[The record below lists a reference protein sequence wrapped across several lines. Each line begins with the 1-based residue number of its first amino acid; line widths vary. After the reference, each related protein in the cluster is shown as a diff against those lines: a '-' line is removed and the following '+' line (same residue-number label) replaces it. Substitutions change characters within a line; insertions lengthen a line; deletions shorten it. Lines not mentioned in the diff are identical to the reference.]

1 MINLTESN
9 IDIEQNG
16 DRYIMKIGA
25 HVSTAGGLSNAFDRA
40 SNIGAEAIQIFASS
54 PRAWKFNQ
62 PKEEEVSLFKEKMDQ
77 TGIWPCY
84 IHGSYLVN
92 IGGDPSQI
100 EKSIESLT
108 NNMSVAGKI
117 GAEGVIFHGGSHKG
131 KGFHNIV
138 KQASECL
145 KRVLDNSPEN
155 VWLCLENSAGM
166 GSHIGSSFEEM
177 GELIHLVQNDN
188 LKVCLDTEHMFA
200 AGYDLTNS
208 DEIPLIMKKFDEEIG
223 LSKLVAVH
231 ANDSKVELGS
241 GVDRHENIGDGF
253 IGIDGFKSL
262 MKDPSFER
270 VPFFLEV
277 PGFDSKGPDET
288 NINLLKSIRT
298 DLGINK

>member
-1 MINLTESN
+1 
-9 IDIEQNG
+9 
-16 DRYIMKIGA
+16 MKIGA
-25 HVSTAGGLSNAFDRA
+25 HVSTKGGLSNAFDRA

-62 PKEEEVSLFKEKMDQ
+62 PKEEEVNLFKEKMEQ

-200 AGYDLTNS
+200 AGYDLTNP
-208 DEIPLIMKKFDEEIG
+208 DEVPQIMKRFDEEIG

-262 MKDPSFER
+262 MNDPSFEK

-277 PGFDSKGPDET
+277 PGFDSNGPDEI

>member
-1 MINLTESN
+1 MINFTESN

-208 DEIPLIMKKFDEEIG
+208 NEIPLIMKKFDEEIG

-298 DLGINK
+298 NLGINK

>member
-1 MINLTESN
+1 
-9 IDIEQNG
+9 
-16 DRYIMKIGA
+16 MKIGA

-62 PKEEEVSLFKEKMDQ
+62 PKEEEVNLFKEKMEQ

-200 AGYDLTNS
+200 AGYDLTNP
-208 DEIPLIMKKFDEEIG
+208 DEVPQIMKRFDEEIG

-262 MKDPSFER
+262 MNDPSFEK

-277 PGFDSKGPDET
+277 PGFDSNGPDEI

>member
-1 MINLTESN
+1 
-9 IDIEQNG
+9 
-16 DRYIMKIGA
+16 MKIGA

-62 PKEEEVSLFKEKMDQ
+62 PKEEEVNLFKEKMEQ

-200 AGYDLTNS
+200 AGYDLTNP
-208 DEIPLIMKKFDEEIG
+208 DEVPHIMKRFDEEIG

-253 IGIDGFKSL
+253 IGMDGFKAL
-262 MKDPSFER
+262 MSDPSFER

-277 PGFDSKGPDET
+277 PGFDSKGPDEI

>member
-1 MINLTESN
+1 
-9 IDIEQNG
+9 
-16 DRYIMKIGA
+16 MKIGA

-62 PKEEEVSLFKEKMDQ
+62 PKEEQVNLFKEKMEQ

-200 AGYDLTNS
+200 AGYDSTNP
-208 DEIPLIMKKFDEEIG
+208 DEVPQIMKRFDEEIG

-262 MKDPSFER
+262 MNDPSFEK

-277 PGFDSKGPDET
+277 PGFDSKGPDEI

>member
-1 MINLTESN
+1 
-9 IDIEQNG
+9 
-16 DRYIMKIGA
+16 MKIGA

-62 PKEEEVSLFKEKMDQ
+62 PKEEQVNLFKEKMEQ

-166 GSHIGSSFEEM
+166 GSHIGSSYEEM
-177 GELIHLVQNDN
+177 GALIHLVQNDN

-200 AGYDLTNS
+200 AGYDLTNP
-208 DEIPLIMKKFDEEIG
+208 DEVPRIMKRFDEEIG

-253 IGIDGFKSL
+253 IGIDGFTSL
-262 MKDPSFER
+262 MNDPSFEK
-270 VPFFLEV
+270 VPFFLAV
-277 PGFDSKGPDET
+277 PGFDSKGPDEI

>member
-9 IDIEQNG
+9 IDIELNG
-16 DRYIMKIGA
+16 DSYIMKIGA

-62 PKEEEVSLFKEKMDQ
+62 PKEEEVSLFKEKMAQ

-100 EKSIESLT
+100 EKSTESLT

-200 AGYDLTNS
+200 AGYDLTNP
-208 DEIPLIMKKFDEEIG
+208 DEVPQIMKRFDEEIG

-262 MKDPSFER
+262 MNDPSFEK

-277 PGFDSKGPDET
+277 PGFDSKGPDEI

>member
-1 MINLTESN
+1 
-9 IDIEQNG
+9 
-16 DRYIMKIGA
+16 MKIGA

-62 PKEEEVSLFKEKMDQ
+62 PKEEEVNLFKEKMEQ

-138 KQASECL
+138 TQASECL

-200 AGYDLTNS
+200 AGYDLTNP
-208 DEIPLIMKKFDEEIG
+208 DEVPQIMKRFDEEIG

-262 MKDPSFER
+262 MNDPSFEK

-277 PGFDSKGPDET
+277 PGFDSKGPDEI

>member
-1 MINLTESN
+1 
-9 IDIEQNG
+9 
-16 DRYIMKIGA
+16 MKIGA

-62 PKEEEVSLFKEKMDQ
+62 PKEEQVNLFKEKMEQ

-108 NNMSVAGKI
+108 NNMNVAGKI
-117 GAEGVIFHGGSHKG
+117 GAAGVIFHGGSHKG

-208 DEIPLIMKKFDEEIG
+208 DEIPQIMKRFDEEIG

-262 MKDPSFER
+262 MNDPSFEK

-277 PGFDSKGPDET
+277 PGFDSNGPDEI
-288 NINLLKSIRT
+288 NINLQKSIRT

>member
-1 MINLTESN
+1 
-9 IDIEQNG
+9 
-16 DRYIMKIGA
+16 MKIGA

-62 PKEEEVSLFKEKMDQ
+62 PKEEEVNLFKEKMEQ

-117 GAEGVIFHGGSHKG
+117 GAAGVIFHGGSHKG

-208 DEIPLIMKKFDEEIG
+208 DEIPQIMKRFDEEIG

-262 MKDPSFER
+262 MNDPSFEK

-277 PGFDSKGPDET
+277 PGFDSNGPDEI

>member
-1 MINLTESN
+1 
-9 IDIEQNG
+9 
-16 DRYIMKIGA
+16 MKIGA

-62 PKEEEVSLFKEKMDQ
+62 PKEEQVNLFKEKMEQ

-208 DEIPLIMKKFDEEIG
+208 DEIPQIMKRFDEEIG

-262 MKDPSFER
+262 MNDPSFEK

-277 PGFDSKGPDET
+277 PGFDSKGPDEI

>member
-1 MINLTESN
+1 
-9 IDIEQNG
+9 
-16 DRYIMKIGA
+16 MKIGA

-62 PKEEEVSLFKEKMDQ
+62 PKEEEVRLFKEKMEQ

-200 AGYDLTNS
+200 AGYDLTNP
-208 DEIPLIMKKFDEEIG
+208 DEVPQIMKRFDEEIG

-262 MKDPSFER
+262 MNDPSFEK

-277 PGFDSKGPDET
+277 PGFDSKGPDEI

>member
-1 MINLTESN
+1 MLDLSWSN
-9 IDIEQNG
+9 IDIKKNG

-62 PKEEEVSLFKEKMDQ
+62 PKEEQVNLFKEKMEQ

-108 NNMSVAGKI
+108 NNMNVAGKI
-117 GAEGVIFHGGSHKG
+117 GAAGVIFHGGSHKG

-208 DEIPLIMKKFDEEIG
+208 DEIPQIMKRFDEEIG

-262 MKDPSFER
+262 MNDPSFEK

-277 PGFDSKGPDET
+277 PGFDSKGPDEI

>member
-62 PKEEEVSLFKEKMDQ
+62 PKEEEVSLFKEKMDR

>member
-1 MINLTESN
+1 
-9 IDIEQNG
+9 
-16 DRYIMKIGA
+16 MKIGA

-62 PKEEEVSLFKEKMDQ
+62 PKEEEVNLFKEKMEQ

-108 NNMSVAGKI
+108 NNMNVAGKI

-200 AGYDLTNS
+200 AGYDLTNP
-208 DEIPLIMKKFDEEIG
+208 DEVPQIMKRFDEEIG

-262 MKDPSFER
+262 MNDPSFEK

-277 PGFDSKGPDET
+277 PGFDSNGPDEI

>member
-1 MINLTESN
+1 MTESN

>member
-1 MINLTESN
+1 
-9 IDIEQNG
+9 
-16 DRYIMKIGA
+16 MKIGA

-62 PKEEEVSLFKEKMDQ
+62 PKEEQVNLFKEKMEQ

-200 AGYDLTNS
+200 AGYDLTNP
-208 DEIPLIMKKFDEEIG
+208 DEVPQIMKRFDEEIG

-262 MKDPSFER
+262 MNDPSFEK

-277 PGFDSKGPDET
+277 PGFDSKGPDEI